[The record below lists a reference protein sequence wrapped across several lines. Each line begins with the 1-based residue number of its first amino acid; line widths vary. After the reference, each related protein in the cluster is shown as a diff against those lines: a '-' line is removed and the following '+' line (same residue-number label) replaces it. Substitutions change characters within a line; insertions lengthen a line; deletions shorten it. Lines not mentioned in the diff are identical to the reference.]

1 MKMEGYKLK
10 TPTITM
16 FAEGKHHA
24 NKMQTAKQTGA
35 KRISAETGQ
44 FDVCIYL
51 KRRDNSYEIVVC
63 SHSVA
68 NNGFLRF

>member
-1 MKMEGYKLK
+1 
-10 TPTITM
+10 M
-16 FAEGKHHA
+16 FAEGKHHT

-44 FDVCIYL
+44 FDVCMFL
-51 KRRDNSYEIVVC
+51 KIRNNSYEIVVC

-68 NNGFLRF
+68 NSGFLRF